1 MNCRNK
7 VELNICQLVFLVSL
21 CLICVIAAVT
31 GWFRTIDP
39 AVYGRISH
47 KNLNKINN
55 VTSIVDTHRQ
65 LLSFLD
71 DIGSP
76 PKLNNPHSYVQWT
89 FLQMNDVYELIP
101 LGGGKKG
108 GLARVATIR
117 RLLLQENPNT
127 ITILSGDV
135 VSPSALGMK
144 KKQFILQYDI
154 VESYR

>member
-1 MNCRNK
+1 MTCPK
-7 VELNICQLVFLVSL
+7 KIELNFWQLVFLVSL
-21 CLICVIAAVT
+21 SLICVIAAVT

-39 AVYGRISH
+39 AVYRPLPH
-47 KNLNKINN
+47 RNLNN
-55 VTSIVDTHRQ
+55 VTSNIVTHQR
-65 LLSFLD
+65 LLSSFLD

-76 PKLNNPHSYVQWT
+76 PKLNHPHSYVQWT

-117 RLLLQENPNT
+117 RLLLRENPHT

-144 KKQFILQYDI
+144 NEFIFHNEVFVSYD
-154 VESYR
+154 VL